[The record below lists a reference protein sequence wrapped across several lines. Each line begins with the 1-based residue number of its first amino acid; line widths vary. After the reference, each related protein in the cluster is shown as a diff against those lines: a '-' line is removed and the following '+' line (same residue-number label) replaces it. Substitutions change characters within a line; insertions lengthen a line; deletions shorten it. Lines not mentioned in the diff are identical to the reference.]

1 VRTSFQAVPDTKLFD
16 EFPKETTFDVVVV
29 GGGPNG
35 LIAGAYLSKAG
46 LKTLVVEKRHEIG
59 GGLATEET
67 LFPGFYTNPHAIYH
81 LMVDYIPVLKD
92 FDLST
97 HGVTFI
103 KPNIQ
108 TAQVFSD
115 GSSLVFCQQ
124 IEDTKDS
131 MAKFSPKD
139 ARNFGQLMRK
149 WHKMVDGILAPGT
162 YLPPLSPIDMI
173 EALGRTEFGT
183 EALRLTE
190 MSPIEIID
198 ENFTNDKIKTLMLYM
213 SCMWGLNPNDS
224 GLGFLVP
231 LLIDRGLNKAQCY
244 GGSHKLAGALS
255 REIHKAGGLILDNS
269 EVTNILI
276 EDGHVA
282 GVVCADD
289 RVIKATAV
297 LSSLPPPLTFGKL
310 IDQSYVPDELKEN
323 AENWEWDPWSFLTVS
338 VATKNKPI
346 YNCDDPWVN
355 DALMVVLGFDSYD
368 QLIEHFNAV
377 LSGKL
382 TANGEMGG
390 HVTLETTYDPTL
402 PRVPG
407 HEIGFI
413 QCHVPNELEG
423 GWDSH
428 KEQAGNDLL
437 KVWQSYTTN
446 FENSSVVKKSIE
458 DPTDIET
465 RIASMVKGSIKH
477 GDYNPLQ
484 MGVFRPHDSCV
495 GGRSPI
501 EGLYLC
507 GASSYPG
514 GLIIG
519 GPGYIAANTL
529 AEDLEIDKW
538 WKLPNF
544 VSKYKDIYLS

>member
-1 VRTSFQAVPDTKLFD
+1 MRKSFEATADVKLYD
-16 EFPKETTFDVVVV
+16 EFPKESNFDVVII

-35 LIAGAYLSKAG
+35 LIAGAYLAKTN
-46 LKTLVVEKRHEIG
+46 LKVLVVEKRHEIG

-92 FDLST
+92 FNLTDHGLS
-97 HGVTFI
+97 FI
-103 KPNIQ
+103 KPNLQ

-115 GSSLVFCQQ
+115 GSSLMFCRQ

-139 ARNFGQLMRK
+139 ARHFGQLMRN

-173 EALGRTEFGT
+173 EALGKTEYGA

-190 MSPIEIID
+190 MSPMEIIE
-198 ENFTNDKIKTLMLYM
+198 ENFTDDRIKTLMLYM
-213 SCMWGLNPNDS
+213 SCMWGLNPRDS

-255 REIHKAGGLILDNS
+255 REIHKAGGLILDNA
-269 EVTNILI
+269 EVSNIII

-282 GVVCADD
+282 GIVCGDD
-289 RVIKATAV
+289 RIIKAPVV
-297 LSSLPPPLTFGKL
+297 LSSLAPPLTFGKL
-310 IDQSYVPDELKEN
+310 INQDYVPNDLKEN
-323 AENWEWDPWSFLTVS
+323 AQHWEWDPWSFLTVS
-338 VATKNKPI
+338 VATKNKPV
-346 YNCDDPWVN
+346 YKCDDPWVN

-368 QLIEHFNAV
+368 QLVEHFDAV
-377 LSGKL
+377 LAGKIS
-382 TANGEMGG
+382 ANGEMGG
-390 HVTLETTYDPTL
+390 HVTIETTYDPTL

-423 GWDSH
+423 GWEIH
-428 KEQAGNDLL
+428 KETVAADLL
-437 KVWQSYTTN
+437 KTWQGYTEN
-446 FENSSVVKKSIE
+446 FNSDSIVAKSVE
-458 DPTDIET
+458 DPKDIET
-465 RIASMVKGSIKH
+465 RLSSMVKGSIKH

-519 GPGYIAANTL
+519 GPGYIAANTVV
-529 AEDLEIDKW
+529 EDLDIEKW
-538 WKLPNF
+538 WQLPKF
-544 VSKYKDIYLS
+544 VSKYKETYLL